1 MEVKRGKYFDRII
14 ASQRKKHVER
24 DSDGDG
30 ELYFKEFFHGLFD
43 LVRNYDEGSLNSS
56 YESDEATARTLFNQL
71 DKDGD
76 GRYLQRRRFSHR
88 HLK

>member
-1 MEVKRGKYFDRII
+1 MEVKRGKYFDPII

-30 ELYFKEFFHGLFD
+30 ELYFIKLFHGLFD

-71 DKDGD
+71 DKNGD
-76 GRYLQRRRFSHR
+76 G
-88 HLK
+88 